1 MKIRAFTG
9 LRPSPEA
16 VDSLVSLPYDVVS
29 TEEARALAEG
39 NPLSFLRVVRAEIAF
54 PPEQD
59 PYSDEV
65 YAQAVR
71 QLQWLREEG
80 HLLREEEPCLYLYRQ
95 EIQGHAQTGVVAV
108 SHVDDYDTDRIRK
121 HERTRVAKEN
131 DRTRLAG
138 ELRAHAGPV
147 FLTYRDRPALSALVE
162 AGCRET
168 PLYDLT
174 TDDGVRHTVW
184 RVAGGEAFLEA
195 FADVDFTYVADGHH
209 RAASA
214 ARVAREC
221 REANPDHRGD
231 EDYNYFLTALFPA
244 SELRILPYNRLVVDE
259 RGRSPEALE
268 TALASVAA
276 LRPADSAAPARPH
289 DLRVFTGKEW
299 KEFSLRPDPQ
309 APAAA
314 QLDVS
319 LLQEQVLAPLFGIE
333 DPRTDERVT
342 FVGGIRG
349 TDFLADQV
357 RSGKASLAFSLYPV
371 PITSLLAIADE
382 GEVMPPKSTWFEP
395 KLRSGF
401 FLHTF

>member
-1 MKIRAFTG
+1 MKIRSFTG

-16 VDSLVSLPYDVVS
+16 VASLVSLPYDVVS
-29 TEEARALAEG
+29 TEEARALAAD

-54 PPEQD
+54 PPDQD
-59 PYSDEV
+59 PYADEV
-65 YAQAVR
+65 YAQAAR
-71 QLQWLREEG
+71 QLQWLQEEG
-80 HLLREEEPCLYLYRQ
+80 HLQREEEPCLYLYRQ
-95 EIQGHAQTGVVAV
+95 AIDGHAQTGVVAV
-108 SHVDDYDTDRIRK
+108 SHVDDYDADRIRK

-138 ELRAHAGPV
+138 ALRAHAGPV
-147 FLTYRDRPALSALVE
+147 FLTYRDQPALTALVE
-162 AGCRET
+162 EACREM

-174 TDDGVRHTVW
+174 TADGVRHTVW
-184 RVAGGEAFLEA
+184 RVPGGEALVDA
-195 FADVDFTYVADGHH
+195 FAEVDFTHVADGHH

-214 ARVAREC
+214 ARVARQC

-244 SELRILPYNRLVVDE
+244 SELRILPYNRLLVDA
-259 RGRSPEALE
+259 RGRSPEELE
-268 TALASVAA
+268 AALATVAA
-276 LRPADSAAPARPH
+276 LRPAASPAPARPH
-289 DLRVFTGKEW
+289 DLGVFTGNRW
-299 KEFSLRPDPQ
+299 KEFSLVPDPA

-349 TDFLADQV
+349 TDYLAEQV
-357 RSGKASLAFSLYPV
+357 RSGKAALAFSLYPV
-371 PITSLLAIADE
+371 PIDSLLSIADE
-382 GEVMPPKSTWFEP
+382 GDIMPPKSTWFEP